1 MSGAFLILVSPLMP
15 IMNDEA
21 VIIEVFAVLCAK
33 CKRMEIVVHR
43 AVDELPDIP
52 VEIIRKT
59 DVFELKER
67 GVTANPALII
77 EGVIVAQGV
86 VPSVEETKNLIIAA
100 AAKKKLS
107 RSGK

>member
-1 MSGAFLILVSPLMP
+1 
-15 IMNDEA
+15 MNED
-21 VIIEVFAVLCAK
+21 VVVIEVFAVLCAK

-52 VEIIRKT
+52 VEIIRRT
-59 DVFELKER
+59 DIFELKER

-86 VPSVEETKNLIIAA
+86 VPSVEDTKNLIIAA
-100 AAKKKLS
+100 AAKKNLPRQVK
-107 RSGK
+107 KDT